1 LVVRTKGDWTRIAVD
16 NLRKSTKGSAYQQ
29 LAESAAE
36 VYLATESNQGAD
48 PSVISNLLKEHILCM
63 D

>member
-36 VYLATESNQGAD
+36 VYLATESSQGAD